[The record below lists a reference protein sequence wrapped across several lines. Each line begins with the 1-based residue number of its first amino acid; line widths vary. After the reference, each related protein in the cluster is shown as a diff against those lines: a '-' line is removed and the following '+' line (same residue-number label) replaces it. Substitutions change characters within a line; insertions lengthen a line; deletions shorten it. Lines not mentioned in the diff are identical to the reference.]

1 MRQDLDTLFEEV
13 ERTLKAKNFTIFR
26 GNSRGF
32 DTRPQVEWD
41 VDNRPDFREF
51 VDVAEALGIKLIVVQ
66 RSKLEAEMIE
76 SATERMEM
84 ADLPPGDR
92 REYDRDLERL
102 KGYVGFSCSL
112 QLSFDYNGL
121 TYLYDLYTPWYA
133 ELLDIAD
140 EIDSALDDHARQ
152 SSPGG
157 PLGGGYYSQN

>member
-13 ERTLKAKNFTIFR
+13 ERTLKAKNFTVFR
-26 GNSRGF
+26 GTSRGF

-41 VDNRPDFREF
+41 VENRPEFREF
-51 VDVAEALGIKLIVVQ
+51 LEVAETLGVRLIVVQ
-66 RSKLEAEMIE
+66 RSKLEGEMIE
-76 SATERMEM
+76 SALERMDV
-84 ADLPPGDR
+84 ADVPPSER
-92 REYDRDLERL
+92 REYERDLERL

-152 SSPGG
+152 SSQGG
-157 PLGGGYYSQN
+157 SMGGYYSQN